1 MIKWFP
7 SLQVCFSDESV
18 FSICEESSQYVRRAA
33 YEEFSEQC
41 VAQTVK
47 HPTSAMVWSIM
58 SAQGTGRLYIV
69 EGSMNQHQ
77 YRKVLETRL
86 LPQLKD
92 WFPEGDF
99 VFMHDGAPCHKAK
112 SITKFLAE
120 KDVKTLPWPG
130 YSPDMNPIENLWG
143 IVKKRLK
150 KINIT
155 TKVKL
160 IENLI
165 QIWHRDDEI
174 KNKCSVLI
182 ESMPRRIEL
191 LIKNKGMHTKY

>member
-1 MIKWFP
+1 
-7 SLQVCFSDESV
+7 
-18 FSICEESSQYVRRAA
+18 
-33 YEEFSEQC
+33 
-41 VAQTVK
+41 
-47 HPTSAMVWSIM
+47 
-58 SAQGTGRLYIV
+58 
-69 EGSMNQHQ
+69 MNQHQ

-92 WFPEGDF
+92 WFPGEDF

-130 YSPDMNPIENLWG
+130 YNPDIKPIENVWG

-155 TKVKL
+155 TNVQL

-165 QIWHRDDEI
+165 QMWHFDEGI
-174 KNKCSVLI
+174 KNKCSILI

-191 LIKNKGMHTKY
+191 LMKNKGMHTKC

>member
-1 MIKWFP
+1 
-7 SLQVCFSDESV
+7 
-18 FSICEESSQYVRRAA
+18 
-33 YEEFSEQC
+33 
-41 VAQTVK
+41 
-47 HPTSAMVWSIM
+47 M
-58 SAQGTGRLYIV
+58 SAQGTGHLYIV

-77 YRKVLETRL
+77 YRKVLETRRL
-86 LPQLKD
+86 SQLKD

-112 SITKFLAE
+112 SITEFLAE
-120 KDVKTLPWPG
+120 KDAKTLPWPG
-130 YSPDMNPIENLWG
+130 YRPDMNPIENLWRT
-143 IVKKRLK
+143 VKKRLK

-155 TKVKL
+155 TKVQL

-174 KNKCSVLI
+174 KNKCSVPI
-182 ESMPRRIEL
+182 ESMPRHIEL